1 MRRVH
6 LKISGRVQGVFF
18 RANTKKKA
26 TSLGLTGWVKNTEE
40 GVEVVAEGENG
51 KLKALIDWCYK
62 GPVIAKVE
70 KIDVQEE
77 KYTGSF
83 TDFTI
88 AY

>member
-18 RANTKKKA
+18 RAHTKKKA
-26 TSLGLTGWVKNTEE
+26 TSLGLTGWVKNTED

-51 KLKALIDWCYK
+51 KLKALIDWCHE
-62 GPVIAKVE
+62 GPAIAKVE

>member
-1 MRRVH
+1 VRRVH

-18 RANTKKKA
+18 RAHTKKKA
-26 TSLGLTGWVKNTEE
+26 TSLGLTGWVKNTED

-51 KLKALIDWCYK
+51 KLKALIDWCHE
-62 GPVIAKVE
+62 GPAIAKVE

>member
-51 KLKALIDWCYK
+51 KLKALIDWCHE